1 MNLNPTQNRIAF
13 RARRSAFT
21 LIELLVVIA
30 IIGMLAAMIANLAAP
45 SSIARKRK
53 LMDAAKEQLITA
65 IENYKAKIGFY
76 PPDNALLSDLSKVTD
91 YSLTTARNPLLY
103 ELTGPRVDVD
113 ANDLPT
119 NFQLFNSTNA
129 SPSDLETVYGRK
141 GLANSSSM
149 NTSDQRSFNFLIP
162 TPNPTQYKSYPE
174 NKDTLGLNQILGLV
188 VPVSLD
194 RDPANPAVQTPPDF
208 VNFWHYDASSAN
220 RHNMDSYDVWA
231 VYSLGKN
238 IVTNGN
244 WIQQ

>member
-1 MNLNPTQNRIAF
+1 MNLNPTQNRIAS

-45 SSIARKRK
+45 ASIARKRK

-76 PPDNALLSDLSKVTD
+76 PPDNAWVVDSSQN
-91 YSLTTARNPLLY
+91 YAEITATNALFY
-103 ELTGPRVDVD
+103 ELMGVKIDTNSATLAYLAFVGGNPELNVTGV
-113 ANDLPT
+113 
-119 NFQLFNSTNA
+119 QLNNVFHR
-129 SPSDLETVYGRK
+129 EGI
-141 GLANSSSM
+141 ANSAQPNSV
-149 NTSDQRSFNFLIP
+149 DQRSVSFLIP
-162 TPNPTQYKSYPE
+162 APNQTQYKEYGNSGVY
-174 NKDTLGLNQILGLV
+174 GLV

-194 RDPANPAVQTPPDF
+194 WDPANPAVQTPPDF

>member
-1 MNLNPTQNRIAF
+1 MNLNPTQNRIAS

-30 IIGMLAAMIANLAAP
+30 IIAMLAAMIANLAAP

-76 PPDNALLSDLSKVTD
+76 PPDNVTNID
-91 YSLTTARNPLLY
+91 NVGGDVASMARYAQSTAMNSLFY
-103 ELTGPRVDVD
+103 ELTGVTYSPSAEWVFYVFDGNSITTNQLASAVGRQGI
-113 ANDLPT
+113 ANSAPT
-119 NFQLFNSTNA
+119 NS
-129 SPSDLETVYGRK
+129 V
-141 GLANSSSM
+141 
-149 NTSDQRSFNFLIP
+149 DQRSVSFLIP
-162 TPNPTQYKSYPE
+162 APNATQYKEYSGFPGVY
-174 NKDTLGLNQILGLV
+174 GLV

-194 RDPANPAVQTPPDF
+194 RDPANPAVQTSPDF